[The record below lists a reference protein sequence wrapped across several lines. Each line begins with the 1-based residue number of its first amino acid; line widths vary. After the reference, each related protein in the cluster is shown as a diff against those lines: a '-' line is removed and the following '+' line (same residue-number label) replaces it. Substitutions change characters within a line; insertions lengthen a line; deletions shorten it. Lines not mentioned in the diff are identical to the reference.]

1 MHEEVKSLYTDY
13 NRIFVNI
20 QCNNQLSLKL
30 HIPWSNDL
38 PDIEGH
44 GKYSSLR
51 SVRYKEFR
59 FGLTTYVKRT
69 MITSI
74 DMK

>member
-1 MHEEVKSLYTDY
+1 MHEGLKSLYTDY
-13 NRIFVNI
+13 NHIFVNI
-20 QCNNQLSLKL
+20 QCNKQLSLKL

-38 PDIEGH
+38 PDAEGH
-44 GKYSSLR
+44 EKYFSLR
-51 SVRYKEFR
+51 YFRYKEFR
-59 FGLTTYVKRT
+59 FGLTTHVKRT